1 MRNFI
6 YSLIIILTISV
17 GYIAF
22 HKDESVIDKTVEA
35 VNSIVNNV
43 VPTSSHASTMLF
55 VGDIMLSRSVGVL
68 MAKKGNYDFPFEK
81 IIDTLRQA
89 DLVIANLENPVS
101 ARGVKVGSIYSFR
114 ADPKVIKGLQY
125 AGIDIVNIANNHM
138 WDYGRDAFLDTLK
151 YLKTAEI
158 NYIGG
163 GSNFQEAHT
172 GITKDVGESKVTFLG
187 YTDLISPKV
196 SATETTAGVSY
207 LDLSQMVSDIKQ
219 AKSQSDIV
227 VVSFHWGDEYKI
239 NHNLKQESVAKTAID
254 AGASLIIG
262 HHPHVRQEV
271 EQYKDS
277 WIAYSLG
284 NFIFDQ
290 NFSYETT
297 HGLILEV
304 IVKDKKIESVNKK
317 EITIS
322 SEYQASLTD
331 LK

>member
-6 YSLIIILTISV
+6 YSLVIILTV
-17 GYIAF
+17 LAGYVVF
-22 HKDESVIDKTVEA
+22 HKDESTVNRTIGA
-35 VNSIVNNV
+35 VNSIIDNV
-43 VPTSSHASTMLF
+43 VPASSHESTMLF
-55 VGDIMLSRSVGVL
+55 VGDIMLSRSVGTL
-68 MAKKGNYDFPFEK
+68 MAKKDNYNFPFEK
-81 IIDTLRQA
+81 IIDTLKQA

-101 ARGVKVGSIYSFR
+101 ARGIKVGSIYSFR
-114 ADPKVIKGLQY
+114 ADPKVIESLQY
-125 AGIDIVNIANNHM
+125 AGINIVNIANNHM
-138 WDYGRDAFLDTLK
+138 WDYGRDAFSDTLE
-151 YLKTAEI
+151 YLKMAGI
-158 NYIGG
+158 DYVGG
-163 GSNFQEAHT
+163 GSNFKEVNA

-196 SATETTAGVSY
+196 SATKTTAGVSY
-207 LDLSQMVSDIKQ
+207 LDLTQMVADIKQ

-239 NHNLKQESVAKTAID
+239 NHNLKQEYIAKMAID

-262 HHPHVRQEV
+262 HHPHVRQEI

-297 HGLILEV
+297 HGIVLEV
-304 IVKDKKIESVNKK
+304 IIKDKEIKSVNKK
-317 EITIS
+317 EIAIS
-322 SEYQASLTD
+322 NEYQASLTD

>member
-1 MRNFI
+1 
-6 YSLIIILTISV
+6 
-17 GYIAF
+17 
-22 HKDESVIDKTVEA
+22 
-35 VNSIVNNV
+35 
-43 VPTSSHASTMLF
+43 MLF